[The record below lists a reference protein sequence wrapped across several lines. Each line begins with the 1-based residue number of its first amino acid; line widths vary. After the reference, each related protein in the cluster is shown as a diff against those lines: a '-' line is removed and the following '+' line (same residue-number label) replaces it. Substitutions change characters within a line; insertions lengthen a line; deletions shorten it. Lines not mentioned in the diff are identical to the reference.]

1 MTELGR
7 LQAILTADDR
17 QFRSKMDAADS
28 KAKATA
34 RSVQGTFSNLKLSI
48 PSISG
53 GSVGNLAGI
62 ANVAGGNL
70 LTGALTKVA
79 GVMSSGVTTGIAYN
93 KMLETSAVAFETMG
107 RSVTDTQQH
116 LKDLETLGLKTP
128 FELQDLI
135 KASIQMEAFGFSA
148 QDRIKDLRA
157 LSDGAAIAAAGT
169 GDFTGALQGTITALG
184 QMRAKGKLSAEEMN
198 QLAER
203 GIPVWDILSKKVG
216 KTKEELM
223 KLSERGQLKGDVAA
237 SLLTEGI
244 GQFAGG
250 AGDRLSRTAA
260 GKESNLKDLGAK
272 RAGEDTKQLFESYK
286 ASLDE
291 AIGQLD
297 TKVGQTTTNEI
308 GKRLALDLDFVSQ
321 LFGGK
326 ISAKEIGAAIGPALR
341 DSFVELK
348 SIVVDGGAQLGAGLL
363 QGFDS
368 FLTGATGNAYQSV
381 KTWAQGTIDAA
392 KNVLGIKSPSRV
404 FAEIGEQTIAGFD
417 QGFENGKKKIR
428 TTLGDLEVSP
438 ETLVNKLIDRTSEG
452 MKKWG
457 AAIKKAGG
465 EEFLKAVE
473 EIGRDLKIDPN
484 KLMNVMAFESGLDP
498 AKKNPKG
505 SASGLIQITEATA
518 EGLGTTTEKL
528 RSMDAIGQLEYVKK
542 YFQQFKSVADTQE
555 AVYTAVLSGRPVT
568 DPSQVL
574 FKDKGVKSNKDP
586 YYANRALD
594 KDASGTVTAQEAAA
608 MAYKQGFLKMAQ
620 PLRDVADMGAPL
632 FDKIAQ
638 AAPKARETI
647 LHLGS
652 LAGPIQAIADTSIR
666 QRGSDGAQA
675 MPFRGQIVEADS
687 SLGGGTVRAAKDVL
701 RLSDEVSA
709 LKTASGLSATDV
721 ANLKAKLDQTAAS
734 TKGAAAGMNA
744 VTQASEDQI
753 KALLGLKSFKE
764 LQKKAD
770 EEAMNNLSPEARF
783 QRFEDVKARIGEGFD
798 NMIDAAITGSE
809 DWRQVGVSVIKD
821 VFNSLASEMM
831 LAATGG
837 KYGSLGGLIGGSIG
851 NIFKGIFD
859 PSQKGAASTPS
870 GLPGV
875 GTDAGKL
882 IIKNLAEGSEKVAK
896 TVADS
901 AAKTVDATVNAANQQ
916 AQQLGQIAMS
926 NAEMANCACAP
937 PAQPSLLGSVLGAV
951 VGAVGAGVMGGLN
964 KAKPNVESGGGYIK
978 ANPTI
983 LPVRR
988 RAGGG
993 SVTRSSVYMVG
1004 ENEPELFV
1012 PNSNGRI
1019 FNQAQMRAKAQQ
1031 QQAKQ
1036 ESGKGVTVV
1045 NNFTIQAPTGTVTPQ
1060 TQQQIAAKTAQALN
1074 AALQRNG

>member
-291 AIGQLD
+291 AIKGLD

-308 GKRLALDLDFVSQ
+308 GKRLALDLDLVTD

-326 ISAKEIGAAIGPALR
+326 ISAKEFGAAIGPALR

-381 KTWAQGTIDAA
+381 KMWAQGTIDAA

-417 QGFENGKKKIR
+417 QGFENGKRNIR
-428 TTLGDLEVSP
+428 ANLKDL
-438 ETLVNKLIDRTSEG
+438 
-452 MKKWG
+452 
-457 AAIKKAGG
+457 AAKFGG
-465 EEFLKAVE
+465 QAE
-473 EIGRDLKIDPN
+473 EIAQTMERVLGRVGAEKLLKKGVAFGPGFFTSGRADIDEQIKAQAGRKSLPPELLFAQLLRESRFNPN
-484 KLMNVMAFESGLDP
+484 
-498 AKKNPKG
+498 AKSPVG
-505 SASGLIQITEATA
+505 A
-518 EGLGTTTEKL
+518 EGLAQFMPGTAKRFNL
-528 RSMDAIGQLEYVKK
+528 H
-542 YFQQFKSVADTQE
+542 
-555 AVYTAVLSGRPVT
+555 
-568 DPSQVL
+568 DPS
-574 FKDKGVKSNKDP
+574 DP
-586 YYANRALD
+586 LDSIRA
-594 KDASGTVTAQEAAA
+594 Q
-608 MAYKQGFLKMAQ
+608 
-620 PLRDVADMGAPL
+620 ADYMRKL
-632 FDKIAQ
+632 FDKFGKFENVESLSLAGYNAGENRKTLEAGRVPKIAETLGYVKEITAVVDAIRSTEASYQ
-638 AAPKARETI
+638 AIAAAAPKVRETI

-652 LAGPIQAIADTSIR
+652 LAGPIQALADTPIR

-675 MPFRGQIVEADS
+675 KPFPGQIIQ
-687 SLGGGTVRAAKDVL
+687 GGGAEVTITAGQEILK
-701 RLSDEVSA
+701 LSTE
-709 LKTASGLSATDV
+709 V
-721 ANLKAKLDQTAAS
+721 ANLKLQTQIATKEVRPLPAALAAVGQSAPQAAS
-734 TKGAAAGMNA
+734 GMNA
-744 VTQASEDQI
+744 VTQATKEQI
-753 KALLGLKSFKE
+753 TALTGAANKVNFGQE
-764 LQKKAD
+764 IGD
-770 EEAMNNLSPEARF
+770 
-783 QRFEDVKARIGEGFD
+783 RIGQGVD
-798 NMIDAAITGSE
+798 DIIGALISGSGN
-809 DWRQVGVSVIKD
+809 VKSIAVSVVSDI
-821 VFNSLASEMM
+821 FSSLASSFMSK
-831 LAATGG
+831 ATGG
-837 KYGSLGGLIGGSIG
+837 KADSLGGLIGGLLGGLFGGGFSSG
-851 NIFKGIFD
+851 GFTGSGDKHEPAGLVHKGEVVF
-859 PSQKGAASTPS
+859 SQKDVQRLG
-870 GLPGV
+870 GV
-875 GTDAGKL
+875 ANVEALRTGRMTGF
-882 IIKNLAEGSEKVAK
+882 AEGGVVGISRK
-896 TVADS
+896 TVYVPSSRETAM
-901 AAKTVDATVNAANQQ
+901 AT
-916 AQQLGQIAMS
+916 
-926 NAEMANCACAP
+926 
-937 PAQPSLLGSVLGAV
+937 GSQ
-951 VGAVGAGVMGGLN
+951 
-964 KAKPNVESGGGYIK
+964 S
-978 ANPTI
+978 
-983 LPVRR
+983 
-988 RAGGG
+988 
-993 SVTRSSVYMVG
+993 
-1004 ENEPELFV
+1004 
-1012 PNSNGRI
+1012 
-1019 FNQAQMRAKAQQ
+1019 Q